1 MHGLVDTPSTENLL
15 KRAQAGDREA
25 LEALLVAV
33 QPQLYRFSMKMCR
46 HTEDAEDV
54 LQDSMLSVARAL
66 KDFRGGSSLSTWAF
80 TIARRFCIKK
90 RRQRRYAP
98 KQEESLEHLK
108 PAEKEG
114 LSSSVPNPEEQ
125 VEATEVWQQVQV
137 AISALDP
144 AYREILVLRDIEG
157 LTAKEVASVVGL
169 SVSAVKSRLHRARGQ
184 LRASLT
190 GTDTRSNPACPD
202 IRKIFSEHLEGDLSP
217 DICATMQAH
226 VSACTACA
234 RECDGLKAVL
244 NACSTAPCEVP
255 AGVQEQVKRALRAV
269 MD

>member
-1 MHGLVDTPSTENLL
+1 MSTHETP
-15 KRAQAGDREA
+15 
-25 LEALLVAV
+25 
-33 QPQLYRFSMKMCR
+33 
-46 HTEDAEDV
+46 DV
-54 LQDSMLSVARAL
+54 LNFVGRPRTQGLSWWLLTLDLGVHHRA
-66 KDFRGGSSLSTWAF
+66 A
-80 TIARRFCIKK
+80 FCIK
-90 RRQRRYAP
+90 RRQKICTQA
-98 KQEESLEHLK
+98 EESLEHLK
-108 PAEKEG
+108 PAKRVCRPPCPILRSRLRQPKLAAG
-114 LSSSVPNPEEQ
+114 
-125 VEATEVWQQVQV
+125 QV
-137 AISALDP
+137 AVSALDP
-144 AYREILVLRDIEG
+144 AYRIVLRDIEG

-169 SVSAVKSRLHRARGQ
+169 SVSAVKSLRRARGQ

-190 GTDTRSNPACPD
+190 GRYPFKSSVPD

-217 DICATMQAH
+217 DICATIRAH

>member
-25 LEALLVAV
+25 LDDLLVAV

-90 RRQRRYAP
+90 RRQRKHAP
-98 KQEESLEHLK
+98 KQEELGTLK
-108 PAEKEG
+108 PSGKRR
-114 LSSSVPNPEEQ
+114 SVSSVPNPEEQ
-125 VEATEVWQQVQV
+125 VGQIEVWQQVRA

-157 LTAKEVASVVGL
+157 LTAKEVATVVGL
-169 SVSAVKSRLHRARGQ
+169 SV
-184 LRASLT
+184 LR
-190 GTDTRSNPACPD
+190 
-202 IRKIFSEHLEGDLSP
+202 
-217 DICATMQAH
+217 
-226 VSACTACA
+226 
-234 RECDGLKAVL
+234 
-244 NACSTAPCEVP
+244 
-255 AGVQEQVKRALRAV
+255 
-269 MD
+269 